1 MIALLLIIIPLLSG
15 IGALFIPN
23 ETSAKGASLIAS
35 LATLAMAL
43 IGVFS
48 TAGPQLHWDSM
59 WLSEM
64 GSRFTLSLDGMAKM
78 LCLLNAIALPVV
90 IISSYKNEYKNA
102 GSFYGL
108 LLLMQAGMMGV
119 FLAADCLVFYFF
131 WELALIPAYFLC
143 SIWGGE
149 KRIQVTFKFFIYTF
163 LGSLLMLIGILYLYF
178 QTPGNHS
185 FSIQD
190 FYNLKLSQSQQY
202 IGFWLFFIAF
212 AIKMPIFPFHTW
224 QPDTYEQAPTAV
236 TMMLSGV
243 MVKMGIY
250 GVIRWVLPVFPLA
263 VAKFDNAIIILS
275 VIGIIYA
282 SLIAIRQDDMKRL
295 IAYSSIAHIGLMSAA
310 IFAGKSSALQGVM
323 IQMFNHGI
331 NVIGLWIVADAI
343 EQQLGTRK
351 FSELGGLAKKA
362 PALAILFVVMAFA
375 NVSLPLTNAFVGE
388 FLMFNGLFQYN
399 IVAAAV
405 AAVSIILAAVYTLN
419 AVQKTFYGNTS
430 MLVSGAVDSSI
441 NTRLALSILVAVI
454 LVFGVYPQPMLQL
467 TGDTVKA
474 VLATVRM

>member
-1 MIALLLIIIPLLSG
+1 MVAPFLIVIPLLAG
-15 IGALFIPN
+15 IGSLFIKN
-23 ETSAKGASLIAS
+23 QATAKGFTLLAS
-35 LATLAMAL
+35 LATLAIAL
-43 IGVFS
+43 AGVYTS
-48 TAGPQLHWDSM
+48 HYNQLHWDSP
-59 WLSEM
+59 WLSEIN
-64 GSRFTLSLDGMAKM
+64 SRFTLSLDGMSKM
-78 LCLLNAIALPVV
+78 LCLLNAIALPLV
-90 IISSYKNEYKNA
+90 IVSTYRNEYNNS

-108 LLLMQAGMMGV
+108 LLLMQCGMMGV

-149 KRIQVTFKFFIYTF
+149 RRIQVTFKFFIYTF
-163 LGSLLMLIGILYLYF
+163 LGSLLMLTGILYLYF

-185 FSIQD
+185 FSIQS
-190 FYNLKLSQSQQY
+190 FYSLHLSQTQQY
-202 IGFWLFFIAF
+202 LGFWLFFIAF

-224 QPDTYEQAPTAV
+224 QPDTYEQSPTAV

-263 VAKFDNAIIILS
+263 VARFDNLVIILS
-275 VIGIIYA
+275 IIGIIYA

-310 IFAGKSSALQGVM
+310 VFAGNSSGLQGVM
-323 IQMFNHGI
+323 VQMFNHGI

-362 PALAILFVVMAFA
+362 PTLAILFMVMAFA
-375 NVSLPLTNAFVGE
+375 NVSLPLTNSFIGE

-399 IVAAAV
+399 IIAAAV

-419 AVQKTFYGNTS
+419 MVQKIFYGS
-430 MLVSGAVDSSI
+430 PSFVVKDAVDSRSST
-441 NTRLALSILVAVI
+441 NVALAVLVI
-454 LVFGVYPQPMLQL
+454 LILLFGVYPQPMLQL
-467 TGDTVKA
+467 TSDTAKA
-474 VLATVRM
+474 VLAQVRL